1 MAYRNE
7 NQREKLQQLTD
18 KLQDGVRQVFES
30 ERYAEYLRVMSR
42 FHRYSYRNSLL
53 IAMQNPNATMVAS
66 YGKWQELGRQVQRGE
81 KAIQILAPT
90 PYKTKKEMDVMDQET
105 QMPVLNPDGSVMTE
119 EVEITIPAFR
129 VANVFDVAQTEGRAL
144 PTLFDNLEGDVN
156 GFRNFMKAMESV
168 APVPIG
174 YEPMDDKDGYYDQVK
189 KQIFLRSD
197 MSERQTVAAVIHETS
212 HAKLHDIDVNH
223 LRESLQARGKDQQ
236 IIEVE
241 AESIAYMVSQYYGIE
256 TGENSF
262 GYIAMWSKNKELPE
276 LMASLEIICDTAA
289 ELIDQLDE
297 RMEELRRE
305 QELLHA
311 VENSFGI
318 YQIRRD
324 IPEAKDYSFM
334 SMSYLEEHGIT
345 PLREHYSLVYTG
357 RLENEVTLEDLFEQF
372 NVNRP
377 EDFTGHSLSVS
388 DIVVLQQDAVVT
400 AYYVDSFGFEELE
413 GFLEIEPKTQV
424 TELAYQVGEEYF
436 AIHETD
442 GGYDYTFYDAQ
453 YIDLDGGIIEG
464 RDLTIKK
471 AADTLI
477 DAEGLADQERI
488 PMDYD
493 GLTMKAEQAGQALI
507 QAAQVS
513 QGEAYKPLAKVEELE
528 EANYNMIDNVINN
541 QPAKIETNGRES
553 VKLEYYAAVCDEFH
567 DMAACYT
574 GDNLEEIAEKYREI
588 RNDPSLGYMG
598 NGFGIVW
605 HDTENDLYDGID
617 VSLIHGTRIEGDVLD
632 HTKFLAS
639 EPMIYGLVER
649 LHELFPEYEYTPP
662 KDIREALYPK
672 VMTTERLALALVE
685 LAKDFDFYDYT
696 DNVDSPLAEQTA
708 MEDIVMQLRLGNKA
722 EYLSNLKDVIEDG
735 SSDCALRAEVLSERI
750 KAYVPD
756 LPKEFKPQAKILF
769 CDEKLLPQGMYWEIE
784 DLDKQVASLDQK
796 YAAVN
801 ASDSE
806 ELDTV
811 YRVSVQICY
820 PWNGRLET
828 LTTSIDIGEGDGGLI
843 SSIKAANE
851 RKLSD
856 TDWLNYLKGKG
867 EEAYQSAVADMT
879 DMQEKILPYLQ
890 SFCSVEERV
899 PEKTAVSEQ
908 KAAST
913 AKDAKV
919 QSTVQKDVPKGAPK
933 QGTLS
938 KEKKSLH
945 ERLEI
950 KKKLVAQKQGK
961 DCIKKGVELA

>member
-30 ERYAEYLRVMSR
+30 ERYTEYLKVMSR

-90 PYKTKKEMDVMDQET
+90 PYKTKKEMDVIDQES
-105 QMPVLNPDGSVMTE
+105 QMPVLNADGSVMTE

-129 VANVFDVAQTEGRAL
+129 IANVFDVSQTEGRPL

-156 GFRNFMKAMESV
+156 GFRNFMKAMESA

-174 YEPMDDKDGYYDQVK
+174 YERMDDKDGYYDQVK
-189 KQIFLRSD
+189 KQIFLRDD

-212 HAKLHDIDVNH
+212 HAMLHDIDMDH
-223 LRESLQARGKDQQ
+223 LRESLKARGKDQQ
-236 IIEVE
+236 TIEVE

-276 LMASLEIICDTAA
+276 LMASLEIICDTAG
-289 ELIDQLDE
+289 EMINQLDE

-305 QELLHA
+305 QELLNA
-311 VENSFGI
+311 AENSFGI

-334 SMSYLEEHGIT
+334 PVSYLEEHGIT
-345 PLREHYSLVYTG
+345 PLRKHYSLVYSG
-357 RLENEVTLEDLFEQF
+357 RLEEGITLEDLFEQF

-377 EDFTGHSLSVS
+377 EDFAGHSLSVS
-388 DIVVLQQDAVVT
+388 DIVVLQKEGAVT
-400 AYYVDSFGFEELE
+400 AYYVDNFGFEALE
-413 GFLEIEPKTQV
+413 GFLEIEGKEQV
-424 TELAYQVGEEYF
+424 SELAYQIGEEYF
-436 AIHETD
+436 SIHETD
-442 GGYDYTFYDAQ
+442 RGYDYTFYDAQ
-453 YIDLDGGIIEG
+453 FIDLDGGVIEG
-464 RDLTIKK
+464 RDLTIEE
-471 AADTLI
+471 AADNLL
-477 DAEGLADQERI
+477 DAEGLADRERI
-488 PMDYD
+488 AMDYD
-493 GLTMKAEQAGQALI
+493 ELSMKAEQAGQALI

-541 QPAKIETNGRES
+541 QPTRKEN

-574 GDNLEEIAEKYREI
+574 GENLEEIAEKYREI

-598 NGFGIVW
+598 NGFGIIW
-605 HDTENDLYDGID
+605 HDGENDLYDGID
-617 VSLIHGTRIEGDVLD
+617 VFLIHGTHIEGDVLD
-632 HTKFLAS
+632 HTRFLAS
-639 EPMIYGLVER
+639 EPMMYELVER
-649 LHELFPEYEYTPP
+649 LHELFPDYEYTPP

-708 MEDIVMQLRLGNKA
+708 MEDIVMQLRLGNKS
-722 EYLSNLKDVIEDG
+722 EYLSYLKDVIEDG
-735 SSDCALRAEVLSERI
+735 NSDCALRAEVLSERI

-756 LPKEFKPQAKILF
+756 LPKEFKPQVKILF
-769 CDEKLLPQGMYWEIE
+769 CEEKLLEQGQYWEIG
-784 DLDKQVASLDQK
+784 DLDKKVASLDQK
-796 YAAVN
+796 YSVMN
-801 ASDSE
+801 NPDTD

-811 YRVSVQICY
+811 YRVSIQICY
-820 PWNGRLET
+820 PWDGKMET
-828 LTTSIDIGEGDGGLI
+828 LATAIDIGAGDGGLI
-843 SSIKAANE
+843 SAIKGANE
-851 RKLSD
+851 RKMSD
-856 TDWLNYLKGKG
+856 TDWLKYLKGKG
-867 EEAYQSAVADMT
+867 EEAYRSAVADMT

-899 PEKTAVSEQ
+899 PEKVAVSEQ
-908 KAAST
+908 KAAAAAT
-913 AKDAKV
+913 EAKV
-919 QSTVQKDVPKGAPK
+919 QTTVSRGAPK
-933 QGTLS
+933 QGILS

-961 DCIKKGVELA
+961 DCIEKGVELA